1 MNICFIDIIVFVF
14 LCWFGYRGFKNGL
27 IFELASIAAL
37 VLGCWVAQNFSES
50 VSLWI
55 TGTRLAKPIAFVF
68 IFTIVLILT
77 RLAGK
82 VGAHLVKLVIPGW
95 IDHFF
100 GLLFGVLKVV
110 TVASVILYT
119 IQNIDTHEIILK
131 KEIKDNSLSFRYIEP
146 IVPGAMKWH
155 EDQAMESPTPET
167 NLPQ

>member
-1 MNICFIDIIVFVF
+1 MNICFIDIIILIF

-37 VLGCWVAQNFSES
+37 LLGCWVGQHFSES

-82 VGAHLVKLVIPGW
+82 IGSRIVKLIIPGG

-100 GLLFGVLKVV
+100 GLLFGVLKVA

-131 KEIKDNSLSFRYIEP
+131 KEIKENSLAFRYIEP
-146 IVPGAMKWH
+146 IVPDAMKWH
-155 EDQAMESPTPET
+155 KDHAMESPAPET
-167 NLPQ
+167 ILPQ